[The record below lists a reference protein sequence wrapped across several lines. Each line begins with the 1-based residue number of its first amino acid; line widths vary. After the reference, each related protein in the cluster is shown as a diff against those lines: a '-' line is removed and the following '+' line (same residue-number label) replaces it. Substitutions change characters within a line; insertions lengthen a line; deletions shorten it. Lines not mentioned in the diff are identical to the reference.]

1 MKQYKLLKD
10 LPTFKAGQLAYIS
23 KTGNLIAGT
32 PENQKTT
39 ETGLI
44 IMIYHET
51 TLKKFPEILTE
62 WFEEIQEPTDSIHWK
77 PKKDNRYYFVDSW
90 GDVCFNFWNDR
101 IVDDKRLAL
110 GSIYPTEE
118 ECEKARE
125 GGLFFMTTSAKRLQY
140 LRLAATTLANLYTM
154 RLEKKLKNPSK
165 KTSKIGRFILELRR
179 KNNATRSDSRLDWCD
194 NTYWNCR
201 LAHSV
206 RNCDYCNYY
215 KNTECINT
223 INQ

>member
-1 MKQYKLLKD
+1 MKRYKLLKD

-62 WFEEIQEPTDSIHWK
+62 WFEEIEEPTDSIHCK
-77 PKKDNRYYFVDSW
+77 PKIGDEYFWMNSYGETQPDVWDGDSI
-90 GDVCFNFWNDR
+90 DSM
-101 IVDDKRLAL
+101 RLAL
-110 GSIYPTEE
+110 GMVYRTEE

-125 GGLFFMTTSAKRLQY
+125 RKLAKVR
-140 LRLAATTLANLYTM
+140 
-154 RLEKKLKNPSK
+154 
-165 KTSKIGRFILELRR
+165 LRR
-179 KNNATRSDSRLDWCD
+179 TSTFKPDFENGNGGWVVCYRRRAGKLDYIKTYGCDSGEPVRYATMKEAEKSIKENERDW
-194 NTYWNCR
+194 
-201 LAHSV
+201 
-206 RNCDYCNYY
+206 
-215 KNTECINT
+215 KIFFGIKEEE
-223 INQ
+223 